1 MCETCGC
8 SEGAE
13 VTMTHLQ
20 EGRSPIMVD
29 GLQAH
34 SHPHNHTD
42 SHKHSHHHHEHGHE
56 HHNHTHDHI
65 HDEQGRV
72 IPLGTHLLAK
82 NNQLAA
88 ENRAWFAEQR
98 ICVLNLVSS
107 PGSGKTT
114 LLEKTLSDLQGE
126 LPIAVVEGDQAT
138 LHDAERIRATG
149 CEVIQINTGTGC
161 HLEADML
168 RRGVD
173 QLRLQESSL
182 LFVENVGNLVCPALF
197 DLGEWA
203 KVVIL
208 SVTEGEDKPL
218 KYPHMFRA
226 AQLMLLNKVDLL
238 PYLQFDLERCLKA
251 ALEINPTLKILQV
264 SATTGEGMEE
274 WYDWVRLQQEILP
287 KITSDLS

>member
-20 EGRSPIMVD
+20 EGRSPIMMD

-42 SHKHSHHHHEHGHE
+42 SHEHSHHHHEH
-56 HHNHTHDHI
+56 HNHTHGHI

-208 SVTEGEDKPL
+208 SVTEGEGKPL

-238 PYLQFDLERCLKA
+238 PYLQFDLERCLNA

-274 WYDWVRLQQEILP
+274 WYDWIRLQQENLP
-287 KITSDLS
+287 KVASDLS

>member
-8 SEGAE
+8 SEGAA

-20 EGRSPIMVD
+20 EGRSPIMID
-29 GLQAH
+29 GVQAH
-34 SHPHNHTD
+34 SHPHNPADGHEQ
-42 SHKHSHHHHEHGHE
+42 SHHHHEHGHE
-56 HHNHTHDHI
+56 HHNHSHDHI

-82 NNQLAA
+82 NDQLAA

-98 ICVLNLVSS
+98 ICVLNLVNS
-107 PGSGKTT
+107 PVSGKTT
-114 LLEKTLSDLQGE
+114 LLEKTLSDLKGE

-173 QLRLQESSL
+173 QLHLQESNL

-238 PYLQFDLERCLKA
+238 PYLQFNLDRCLKA

-274 WYDWVRLQQEILP
+274 WYDWIRLQQENLP
-287 KITSDLS
+287 KIASDLS

>member
-20 EGRSPIMVD
+20 EGHSPITID

-34 SHPHNHTD
+34 SHPHNHAD
-42 SHKHSHHHHEHGHE
+42 SHEHSHHHHEHY
-56 HHNHTHDHI
+56 NHTHDHI
-65 HDEQGRV
+65 HDEQGHI

-138 LHDAERIRATG
+138 LHDAERIRTSG
-149 CEVIQINTGTGC
+149 CEVIQINTGKGC

-173 QLRLQESSL
+173 QLRLQ
-182 LFVENVGNLVCPALF
+182 
-197 DLGEWA
+197 
-203 KVVIL
+203 
-208 SVTEGEDKPL
+208 
-218 KYPHMFRA
+218 
-226 AQLMLLNKVDLL
+226 
-238 PYLQFDLERCLKA
+238 
-251 ALEINPTLKILQV
+251 
-264 SATTGEGMEE
+264 
-274 WYDWVRLQQEILP
+274 
-287 KITSDLS
+287 

>member
-13 VTMTHLQ
+13 VTMTHLK
-20 EGRSPIMVD
+20 EGHSPITID

-34 SHPHNHTD
+34 SHPHNYAD
-42 SHKHSHHHHEHGHE
+42 SHEHSHHHHE

-98 ICVLNLVSS
+98 ICFLNLVSS
-107 PGSGKTT
+107 PVSGKTK

-138 LHDAERIRATG
+138 LHDAERIRTSG
-149 CEVIQINTGTGC
+149 CEVIQINTGKGC

-274 WYDWVRLQQEILP
+274 WYDWVRLQQENLP
-287 KITSDLS
+287 KVASDLS